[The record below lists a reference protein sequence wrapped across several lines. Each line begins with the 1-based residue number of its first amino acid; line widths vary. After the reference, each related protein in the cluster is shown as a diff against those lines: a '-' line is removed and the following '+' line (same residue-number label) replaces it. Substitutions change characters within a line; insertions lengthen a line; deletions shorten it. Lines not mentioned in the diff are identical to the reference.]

1 MGKIRK
7 KALRR
12 KSPWLKAGV
21 LGAAVWIAAAGV
33 SLATVAG
40 TKHNFGS
47 LSPAEIKSGETTEIC
62 VFCHTPHTSSPSKP
76 IWNKQDQGSTYNVYE
91 SQTLAATL
99 SPTSPALGQPTG
111 ASKLCLACHDGTIAI
126 GSVLNL
132 PGKSSSG
139 ELSVTGQGVTA
150 GKISSTS
157 TSYISTDLR
166 DDHPISFEYSRPPPR
181 ERTRKGPASTAT
193 TGTRPQRM
201 SRRSSTTRTGTT

>member
-1 MGKIRK
+1 MVPHEKNRK

-12 KSPWLKAGV
+12 ANPYLKAGV
-21 LGAAVWIAAAGV
+21 LGVAVSIAAAGV

-47 LSPAEIKSGETTEIC
+47 LSPAEVKSGETTEIC

-99 SPTSPALGQPTG
+99 SPNSPALGQPTG

-126 GSVLNL
+126 GSVLTV
-132 PGKSSSG
+132 PGKSSSA

-150 GKISSTS
+150 
-157 TSYISTDLR
+157 
-166 DDHPISFEYSRPPPR
+166 
-181 ERTRKGPASTAT
+181 
-193 TGTRPQRM
+193 
-201 SRRSSTTRTGTT
+201 